1 LSWDYLKLAL
11 LSSLLKC
18 ISKTIDQQ
26 TSVFNKIIQVVNK
39 QEGEMFFLYGY
50 GGIGKTF
57 IWKMLA
63 SSLRVDKKIVLR
75 VASSGIAWR

>member
-1 LSWDYLKLAL
+1 M
-11 LSSLLKC
+11 
-18 ISKTIDQQ
+18 
-26 TSVFNKIIQVVNK
+26 NK